1 MQAFQNIFHS
11 EPLLLIGFI
20 AICGFYIGGIARR
33 IRLPSLIGFML
44 LGVLIGPSLL
54 GLLNDSGLEN
64 FTFITE
70 MALGFV
76 AFGIGTELKMQDLK
90 KLGSGIAS
98 IIFAESFA
106 AFFAVMGGVYI
117 LTGSWPL
124 AILFG
129 SLAPASAPAGTVAVI
144 QENKAKGRLT
154 KTLYAVVGFD
164 DGLAI
169 LIFGFSAAIAKM
181 LLLNKLGVLNGN
193 SGLLTSLERPLIEI
207 GLSVLTGTILGFLF
221 CFCVRRVD
229 TSREKLIMTFG
240 FILLA
245 TGISELYHLSLILTN
260 TVIGFVLTNTR
271 REAFVHKVTM
281 PLNEI
286 MPLIFLLFFCLAG
299 AHLKIEQIAHLGLLG
314 LVYTVARSGGL
325 IGGAALGGRLGR
337 MEPKTRKWV
346 GFGILSQAGVA
357 IGLSLIIQ
365 NDFRVLASKPE
376 VAAAI
381 KDFRLAH
388 PDVSPFSYDPTFI
401 SGALIT
407 TITATCIFFEIIGP
421 ILTKLALTKAGE
433 INKDIPRDKSR
444 M

>member
-1 MQAFQNIFHS
+1 MEALQNIFYH
-11 EPLLLIGFI
+11 EPLLLFGMI
-20 AICGFYIGGIARR
+20 AIVGFYVGGAARK
-33 IRLPSLIGFML
+33 IRLPSLIGFMI
-44 LGVLIGPSLL
+44 LGVLLGPSLL
-54 GLLNDSGLEN
+54 NFLNDSNLKH

-76 AFGIGTELKMQDLK
+76 AFGIGAELKMQDLK
-90 KLGSGIAS
+90 KLGKGIVS
-98 IIFAESFA
+98 IIFAESFT
-106 AFFAVMGGVYI
+106 AFFVVMGAVFI

-129 SLAPASAPAGTVAVI
+129 ALAPASAPAGTVAVI

-154 KTLYAVVGFD
+154 KALYAVVGFD

-181 LLLNKLGVLNGN
+181 LLLDKLGVADGN
-193 SGLLTSLERPLIEI
+193 EGLLASMQQPLLEIALSLVV
-207 GLSVLTGTILGFLF
+207 GAILGFIF
-221 CFCVRRVD
+221 CLCVRRLD
-229 TSREKLIMTFG
+229 SSREKLIITFG

-260 TVIGFVLTNTR
+260 MVIGFVLTNTR
-271 REAFVHKVTM
+271 REAFVHKVTL

-299 AHLKIEQIAHLGLLG
+299 AHLKIDQITHLGLLG
-314 LVYTVARSGGL
+314 VVYTIARSAGL
-325 IGGAALGGRLGR
+325 IGGASLGGLLGN
-337 MEPKTRKWV
+337 MEPKIKKWV

-365 NDFRVLASKPE
+365 NDFRVLASRPE

-381 KDFRLAH
+381 ENFRLTH
-388 PDVSPFSYDPTFI
+388 PDVSPFKYDPTFI

-433 INKDIPRDKSR
+433 INKDTSHAGQ
-444 M
+444 